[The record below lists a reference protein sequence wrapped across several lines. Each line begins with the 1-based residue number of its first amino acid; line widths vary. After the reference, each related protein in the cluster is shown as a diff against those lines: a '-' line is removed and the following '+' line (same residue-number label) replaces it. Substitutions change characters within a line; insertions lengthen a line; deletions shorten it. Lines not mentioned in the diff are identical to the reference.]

1 MVMDCEHT
9 IEIIGVEKEMAEME
23 EGGVMTDQIERQG
36 RKELEA
42 LRVECEEAGCYQ

>member
-1 MVMDCEHT
+1 MNCEHT
-9 IEIIGVEKEMAEME
+9 IEIIGIEAELGEME
-23 EGGVMTDQIERQG
+23 ECGVLDDRTERQG